1 MSRTIAFL
9 GFVVNIYA
17 IAKKYI
23 IETHLNYIIMIKL
36 REASPHI
43 RPLFP
48 SRRGSL
54 IRWGLL

>member
-23 IETHLNYIIMIKL
+23 IETHLNYIIMIKFERKRL
-36 REASPHI
+36 KI
-43 RPLFP
+43 
-48 SRRGSL
+48 
-54 IRWGLL
+54 